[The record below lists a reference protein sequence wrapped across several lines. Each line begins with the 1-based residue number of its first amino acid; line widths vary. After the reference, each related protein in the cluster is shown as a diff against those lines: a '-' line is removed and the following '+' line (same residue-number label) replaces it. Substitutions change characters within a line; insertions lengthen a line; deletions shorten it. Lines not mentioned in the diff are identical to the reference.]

1 MSKTTALHVHHAFLV
16 HFFDVRCAT
25 TTWNLLMPRSM
36 KDVNIQRLIFLF
48 LFLNLDKVLKNSTS
62 GKIAYIWQIEQVQRD
77 ATKFE
82 RMQIRLFSNV
92 FTAVVIVAKALYSYS
107 EKLRV
112 THVYRRAR
120 LKRSPSCHLWFE
132 SHCSCQKSLWFSRC
146 LILLFVII
154 LCLI

>member
-1 MSKTTALHVHHAFLV
+1 MSKTTALYVHHAFLV
-16 HFFDVRCAT
+16 HFFDVHCAT
-25 TTWNLLMPRSM
+25 TTWNLLMPRFM
-36 KDVNIQRLIFLF
+36 EGVNIRLIFLS
-48 LFLNLDKVLKNSTS
+48 LFLNRDKVLKNSTS
-62 GKIAYIWQIEQVQRD
+62 GKIAYVRQIEQVQRD

-112 THVYRRAR
+112 THGYRRAR
-120 LKRSPSCHLWFE
+120 LKRSLSCHLWFD

-146 LILLFVII
+146 LTLLFVII